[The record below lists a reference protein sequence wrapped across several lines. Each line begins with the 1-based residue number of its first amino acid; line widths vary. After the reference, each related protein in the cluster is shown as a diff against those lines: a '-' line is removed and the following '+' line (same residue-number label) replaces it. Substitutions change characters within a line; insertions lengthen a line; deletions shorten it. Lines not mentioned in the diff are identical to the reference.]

1 MVGDST
7 TVRKATTVA
16 RAPFVVTELS
26 SYRQI
31 RDVGQWDRTLAI
43 NTTGQSGNPMSP
55 HYFDQGSIWQ
65 SGEYRLF
72 PFSRQS
78 VEQARVSR
86 LMLTP

>member
-1 MVGDST
+1 
-7 TVRKATTVA
+7 VRKATTVA